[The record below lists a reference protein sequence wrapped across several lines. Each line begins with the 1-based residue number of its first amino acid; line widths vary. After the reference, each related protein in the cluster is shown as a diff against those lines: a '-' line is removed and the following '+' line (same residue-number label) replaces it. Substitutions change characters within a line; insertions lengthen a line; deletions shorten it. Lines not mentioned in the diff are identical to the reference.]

1 MVAVLLPHKT
11 ERVAGVLEDLEEG
24 MTTFTFSAM
33 AQKGVEVLASLGKA
47 AMVSLLAV
55 VVLAALMAAVAQGRR
70 LTAVGLAALM
80 VAAAVL
86 HLQVQALLRWALG
99 A

>member
-24 MTTFTFSAM
+24 MTTFTFFAM